1 MGCWGMGINQS
12 DEYCSVYERFM
23 DEYDKGKPVRE
34 ISKDILDEYLDEFSE
49 NDGVLHDVFF
59 ALGKAEWMCGG
70 ISDTIL
76 QRIIKII
83 ANGENITF
91 LSELEA
97 SENDLKARKKN
108 LQKFLQTIS
117 VPRDKTKKRKTP
129 EEKYIPEPKIK
140 ITPLPIFD
148 NGDVFAYNDNGSYRV
163 FAVAKQSKA
172 YTKESYRKVA
182 FCYLWKKSFSCIP
195 STEELIDEYIM
206 PLGFFD
212 GDTFPKSEKIGN
224 IPELKKLGEI
234 RSPELIKKE
243 WNRPVFIISLP
254 DEPPCEYDI
263 DLCLTLKE
271 VLDKISH
278 L

>member
-148 NGDVFAYNDNGSYRV
+148 NGDVFAYNDNGRYRV
-163 FAVAKQSKA
+163 FAVAKQIKG
-172 YTKESYRKVA
+172 YTKGAYRKTA
-182 FCYLWKKSFSCIP
+182 FCYLWKKSFSYIP
-195 STEELIDEYIM
+195 TTNELFDEYIM
-206 PLGFFD
+206 PLGYFD
-212 GDTFPKSEKIGN
+212 GDTFPKSEEIGN
-224 IPELKKLGEI
+224 IPELKKLSEI

-243 WNRPVFIISLP
+243 WNRPVFIMSLP